1 MVDQYLLAGVAVST
15 LFAIVIGAALA
26 TCGFPLPRGVRFGC
40 VDGLRG
46 YLAIF
51 VVFHHFVISIACKT
65 DHHWAEPAAN
75 VYNEFG
81 KAAVALFFMATGLVF
96 YPRVVD
102 GFVETDWPSVYS
114 GRLFRIIPMLLVS
127 TLICALIVATEHR
140 VTLSARLPVEILE
153 WLEGQQVLLFDV
165 RTSYQV
171 NAGVFW
177 SIWWEWL
184 FYFLVLPLTALIRQA
199 FARDGMRV
207 MLILL
212 LTLSLLGRLSGMAIF
227 TYLPL
232 FVLGMLIAE
241 IAEYARV
248 RQVFSQPWASLPLLA
263 ALVCAATLFH
273 VPYGVVPMALL
284 GGVLLGIAAG
294 NDLFGLLSNRGAR
307 MLGEIS
313 FCIYVLHGIVLH
325 LAFRFYPVER
335 NQLAVLPIL
344 VAVIVVASALLS
356 LAVEK
361 PAIKIGKQCNA
372 ALPRY
377 RARLTRLGR
386 ANAVRQGARPT
397 V

>member
-1 MVDQYLLAGVAVST
+1 MVDHYLLAGVALST
-15 LFAIVIGAALA
+15 LFAIVIGAVLA
-26 TCGFPLPRGVRFGC
+26 ACGFPLSGGVRFGC

-46 YLAIF
+46 YLALF
-51 VVFHHFVISIACKT
+51 VVFHHFVISIACKAG
-65 DHHWAEPAAN
+65 HGWAEPASN
-75 VYNEFG
+75 IYNEFG

-96 YPRVVD
+96 YPRVID
-102 GFVETDWPSVYS
+102 GFSKTDWPLLYN

-127 TLICALIVATEHR
+127 TLLCALIVANEHR
-140 VTLSARLPVEILE
+140 VTPSVHLPVEILE
-153 WLEGQQVLLFDV
+153 WLEGQQVPLLDV

-184 FYFLVLPLTALIRQA
+184 FYLLVLPLMALFRQA
-199 FARDGMRV
+199 FERNGMRV

-232 FVLGMLIAE
+232 FILGMLIAE
-241 IAEYARV
+241 IASYDRV
-248 RQVFSQPWASLPLLA
+248 RQVFSQRWVSMPLLA
-263 ALVCAATLFH
+263 ALVYVTTLFH
-273 VPYGVVPMALL
+273 VPYGVVTMALL

-294 NDLFGLLSNRGAR
+294 NDMFGLLSNRGAR

-335 NQLAVLPIL
+335 SQLAVLPML
-344 VAVIVVASALLS
+344 VAVIVIASALFS
-356 LAVEK
+356 VVVEK
-361 PAIKIGKQCNA
+361 PAIAIGKRCNA

-377 RARLTRLGR
+377 RAGLTRMGR
-386 ANAVRQGARPT
+386 TRAGQQDARPAA
-397 V
+397 